1 MGACLTLVVANGA
14 LRAAIPSGRQ
24 SAVTEAV
31 GCGIVAPVPHKVGS
45 MADQEQLVYGHAVD
59 LSDDV
64 YVQTAGTY
72 TVTLD
77 NGASVNSLTSG
88 RPRVGEAA

>member
-1 MGACLTLVVANGA
+1 
-14 LRAAIPSGRQ
+14 
-24 SAVTEAV
+24 
-31 GCGIVAPVPHKVGS
+31 
-45 MADQEQLVYGHAVD
+45 MAD

-77 NGASVNSLTSG
+77 NGASVNSLTSD
-88 RPRVGEAA
+88 RPSAEEGA